1 MAYVQKST
9 AQDWPA
15 IKRVIGTSFEIFGED
30 EPQNVITL
38 VEQLLNLPDANDA
51 ISLIA
56 TMQGQIC
63 GYILLFPTR
72 HEGQLYYILSPI
84 GVLPSFQ
91 KKAVGSHLI
100 QSALNELPKDCVGVL
115 VLGDEYYTRFG
126 FKPCSDYHLVQ
137 PFAGT
142 EAHQYFLAR
151 KGFAKPD
158 IPTIITYPAPFHDA

>member
-15 IKRVIGTSFEIFGED
+15 IQRIIGTSFEIFGED
-30 EPQNVITL
+30 EPQNVINL
-38 VEQLLNLPDANDA
+38 VAQLLQLPEATNA

-56 TMQGQIC
+56 TMQGQSC
-63 GYILLFPTR
+63 GYILLFPT
-72 HEGQLYYILSPI
+72 HHDGQLYYILAPI

-91 KKAVGSHLI
+91 KKAVGSHLM

-126 FKPCSDYHLVQ
+126 FKPCRDYNLAQ
-137 PFAGT
+137 PFPNS
-142 EAHQYFLAR
+142 EEHQYFLMR
-151 KGFAKPD
+151 NGFVKPD
-158 IPTIITYPAPFHDA
+158 IPTIISYPAPFHGT